1 MRVCLLLFVTVYLLF
16 ITVFLLFVTVYLL
29 FVTVY
34 LLFITVYLLFVTV
47 FFCFSDLLASG
58 DWLQVTFDA
67 SAEETKGAMVNMSEC
82 SSSTMVFEHQPGCR
96 VCKGMFE
103 HYTMP
108 DGRTVHLF
116 ERPQEV

>member
-1 MRVCLLLFVTVYLLF
+1 MSLKWVRKWVRFRQWGGGCGSDVNHSDFQKMFKRSYPSCQGVLG
-16 ITVFLLFVTVYLL
+16 VFAP
-29 FVTVY
+29 
-34 LLFITVYLLFVTV
+34 
-47 FFCFSDLLASG
+47 CEC
-58 DWLQVTFDA
+58 VTFDA